1 MTMAQ
6 MVHELTGVMVIREA
20 ENPGFDGDQAVNLR
34 DFRLNDDGTFLP

>member
-6 MVHELTGVMVIREA
+6 MVHGLTGVMVIREA